1 MTTAT
6 RPDVRIAERAG
17 FCYGVRLAIDK
28 AKHARTEGKEVTTLG
43 QLVHNPGIKADLS
56 DRGIRTADLADQVEG
71 GTLVIRAHGV
81 PKSEFE
87 QVKGKESLEV
97 IDATCTWVLQSQKAA
112 RELAEAGYT
121 VCIIGHEDHPEVKG
135 VRSYAGENH
144 VVVDDMDRSTWE
156 RVPRTKKLGVLSQST
171 ILPVKLEEFAAFCL
185 RRCHDMRVVNTVCP
199 VTLTRQD
206 DSVKLAAE
214 VDAMIVVGGK
224 NSSNTKELAVKCAEI
239 QPETVHV
246 ADADELAT
254 EHRRLADG
262 EGSHRDH
269 RRHLDARGRP
279 RGGPRPDLRAYRRV
293 TDRIVVEQHVPADP
307 TAVHA
312 AFTSADALARWW
324 WPHLPDTTY
333 AVDGRTGGAY
343 EIRSAAAGIGVR
355 GDFVAARTADID
367 PHDVDLAG

>member
-1 MTTAT
+1 MEPMTTAT

-112 RELAEAGYT
+112 RELSEAGYT

-254 EHRRLADG
+254 EHAAWLRG
-262 EGSHRDH
+262 K
-269 RRHLDARGRP
+269 ARIGIT
-279 RGGPRPDLRAYRRV
+279 GGTSTPEVDLEEVR
-293 TDRIVVEQHVPADP
+293 DRIYAL
-307 TAVHA
+307 TAA
-312 AFTSADALARWW
+312 
-324 WPHLPDTTY
+324 
-333 AVDGRTGGAY
+333 
-343 EIRSAAAGIGVR
+343 
-355 GDFVAARTADID
+355 
-367 PHDVDLAG
+367 

>member
-1 MTTAT
+1 MSAPMATTLPNARGAGRSEAIDRLTRLSRAVLPTGCIFGRVGRHDGDIYPSAAYLAESDATTATATFRFDPPRTLKRIGPRMSAMTTAT

-81 PKSEFE
+81 PKGEFE

-112 RELAEAGYT
+112 RDLAEAGYT

-135 VRSYAGENH
+135 VRSYAGEKH

-156 RVPRTKKLGVLSQST
+156 RVPRTKKIGVLSQST
-171 ILPVKLEEFAAFCL
+171 ILPIKLEEFAAFCL
-185 RRCHDMRVVNTVCP
+185 RRAHDLRVINTVCP

-206 DSVKLAAE
+206 DSVVLAKE

-224 NSSNTKELAVKCAEI
+224 NSSNTKELAVKCREI
-239 QPETVHV
+239 LPDTVHV
-246 ADADELAT
+246 ADADELAA
-254 EHRRLADG
+254 EHAGWL
-262 EGSHRDH
+262 
-269 RRHLDARGRP
+269 RGKP
-279 RGGPRPDLRAYRRV
+279 RIG
-293 TDRIVVEQHVPADP
+293 I
-307 TAVHA
+307 
-312 AFTSADALARWW
+312 
-324 WPHLPDTTY
+324 
-333 AVDGRTGGAY
+333 TGGTSTP
-343 EIRSAAAGIGVR
+343 E
-355 GDFVAARTADID
+355 
-367 PHDVDLAG
+367 VDLEEVRERVYALTA